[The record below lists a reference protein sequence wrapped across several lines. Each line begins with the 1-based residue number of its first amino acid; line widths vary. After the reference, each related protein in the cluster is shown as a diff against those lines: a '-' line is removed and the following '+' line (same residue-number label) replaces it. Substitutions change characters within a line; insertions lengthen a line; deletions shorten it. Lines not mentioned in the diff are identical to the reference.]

1 MKFNFYFI
9 LVFCVLGKSS
19 LWSQNATSFWTSIKE
34 NTIAEA
40 LDQRHIVPNLYHTKH
55 LDRSAIASYLTT
67 APTESEVLQGE
78 KGLLLDIPNM
88 NGEIMQFE
96 IWEAPMMHPDLAAKF
111 PSIKTYAGHSV
122 GKHSSIVYLDITP
135 IGFHAMIFN
144 AGSSTVFIDPYSKN
158 NIEDYIVYNRKDFT
172 ERDGNTFTCHTGE
185 KEVTKLEIPASP
197 DFVGTCGTRREYRL
211 ALACTGEYGT
221 FHQGSPASV
230 ANVLAAMVVT
240 MNRVNGVFQKEFSV
254 KLNIIAN
261 NNLIIYLDGATDPYT
276 NNDGNLLLGEN
287 QANVDMKIGSG
298 NYDIGHVFST
308 GGGGVA
314 TLFSP
319 CNNSTK
325 ARGVTGLSAPVG
337 DPFDI
342 DYVAHEIGHQFSG
355 NHNQSNNCQ
364 RSATTAVEPGSGSTI
379 MAYAGVCSPNVQNN
393 SDAYFN
399 AASLTELVSF
409 SQTGGGNSCD
419 APFATG
425 NNAPVV
431 AALTNKSIPKS
442 TPFFLTG
449 SATDPDAGTALT
461 YCWEQTDLYTSV
473 SDEVPQ
479 PTNTTG
485 CMFRTLTPTSDPTRY
500 FPKLSTVLSGGTD
513 MWEVLP
519 SVGRTMNFRL
529 TVRDNVVNGG
539 CTHERN
545 VTITTVVAAGPFIV
559 TAPNGGESYT
569 PGSTQ
574 TITWNVANTTAAP
587 VSCANVT
594 ILVSLDGGL
603 TFTTL
608 LASTP
613 NDGTQSVTMPNT
625 TSTTARIMVG
635 CADNIFYDVSDND
648 FALGVICNQT
658 FMSTDVPKVI
668 PVTAGTTTS
677 TLGIASAGNII
688 DVNVV
693 NLTGTHSWINDLTI
707 KIKSPS
713 NTERTLFANICNDQ
727 DNFNV
732 QFDDQASNLYAS
744 LPCPPTSGLFYRP
757 FQTLS
762 NFNGQS
768 VTGTWTLSVIDGF
781 NQDGG
786 FLNTWGL
793 SFCSATALPV
803 EWLSF
808 RAEHISD
815 LVRLDW
821 ATATERD
828 NKGFHIER
836 SINDVTHFETIG
848 WVATSNGFTPSN
860 QYYGFV
866 DAKIK
871 SGNTYYY
878 RLKQEDLSGKMHYS
892 ETRAVAIAN
901 TKGQLVITPNPT
913 TESAIIALDVPDIE
927 DVLEVQLYN
936 IQGQLAGSFQIGS
949 GTRIDLSNFAA
960 GIYMV
965 AVRYNNNMYYSKL
978 IKQ

>member
-9 LVFCVLGKSS
+9 LHFCLFGSLP
-19 LWSQNATSFWTSIKE
+19 LWSQNATNFWTSIKE

-40 LDQRHIVPNLYHTKH
+40 LDQRNIVPNLYHTKH
-55 LDRSAIASYLTT
+55 LDRSAIATYLTT

-78 KGLLLDIPNM
+78 KGLLLDVPNI

-96 IWEAPMMHPDLAAKF
+96 VWEAPMMHQDLAAKF

-122 GKHSSIVYLDITP
+122 GKHSSNIYLDITP

-144 AGSSTVFIDPYSKN
+144 TEGSTVFIDPYSKT

-172 ERDGNTFTCHTGE
+172 ERNGNTFTCHTGA
-185 KEVTKLEIPASP
+185 KEVTQLEIPASP
-197 DFVGTCGTRREYRL
+197 DFVGSCGTRREYRL
-211 ALACTGEYGT
+211 ALACTGEYAAFHGGT
-221 FHQGSPASV
+221 VSG
-230 ANVLAAMVVT
+230 AMDAMIVT

-261 NNLIIYLDGATDPYT
+261 NDLVIYLDGATDPYT
-276 NNDGNLLLGEN
+276 NDDGFAMLDQN
-287 QANVDMKIGSG
+287 QTTIDAVIGTA

-314 TLFSP
+314 QLQSP
-319 CNNSTK
+319 CNPTGK
-325 ARGVTGLSAPVG
+325 ARGVTGSGAPVG

-342 DYVAHEIGHQFSG
+342 DYVAHEMGHQFGG
-355 NHNQSNNCQ
+355 NHTQSNPCN
-364 RSATTAVEPGSGSTI
+364 RAAATAAEPGSGSTI
-379 MAYAGVCSPNVQNN
+379 MAYAGICPPNVQSN
-393 SDAYFN
+393 SDAYYHAVN
-399 AASLTELVSF
+399 LTEMVSF

-461 YCWEQTDLYTSV
+461 YCWEQTDLYTNL
-473 SDEVPQ
+473 SDEIPQ

-485 CMFRTLTPTSDPTRY
+485 CMFRTLTPTSESTRY
-500 FPKLSTVLSGGTD
+500 FPKLSTVLSGVTD

-529 TVRDNVVNGG
+529 TARDNVVNGG
-539 CTHERN
+539 CTDEEN
-545 VTITTVVAAGPFIV
+545 VTITTVAAAGPFIV
-559 TAPNGGESYT
+559 TAPNGGESYS

-574 TITWNVANTTAAP
+574 TITWNVASTTAAP
-587 VSCANVT
+587 VSCVNVT
-594 ILVSLDGGL
+594 ILISLDGGL
-603 TFTTL
+603 NFTTL

-613 NDGTQSVTMPNT
+613 NDGTQSVTMPNS
-625 TSTTARIMVG
+625 TSTTARIMVR
-635 CADNIFYDVSDND
+635 CADNIFYDVSDSD
-648 FALGVICNQT
+648 FALGVICNQI
-658 FMSTDVPKVI
+658 FMSTDVPKTI
-668 PVTAGTTTS
+668 PEATAGTITS
-677 TLGIASAGNII
+677 TLGIASPGNII

-693 NLTGTHSWINDLTI
+693 NLTGTHSWIADLTI

-713 NTERTLFANICNDQ
+713 NTERTLFTNICADE

-732 QFDDQASNLYAS
+732 QFDDQASNLYMD
-744 LPCPPTSGLFYRP
+744 LPCPPTSGLFYQP
-757 FQTLS
+757 NQTLS

-768 VTGTWTLSVIDGF
+768 VTGTWTLSVTDGF
-781 NQDGG
+781 AVDGG
-786 FLNTWGL
+786 SLNTWGL
-793 SFCSATALPV
+793 SFCSPTALPV

-836 SINDVTHFETIG
+836 SINDVEHFETIG
-848 WVATSNGFTPSN
+848 WVATNNGFTATN

-866 DAKIK
+866 DAKTK

-913 TESAIIALDVPDIE
+913 TESAVIALDLPDIE
-927 DVLEVQLYN
+927 DVLDVQLYN
-936 IQGQLAGSFQIGS
+936 IQGQLAGAFQVGS
-949 GTRIDLSNFAA
+949 GARIDLSNFAA
-960 GIYMV
+960 GVYMV
-965 AVRYNNNMYYSKL
+965 AVRYNNAMYYSKL

>member
-1 MKFNFYFI
+1 MKFNFFFI
-9 LVFCVLGKSS
+9 LHFCLFGSLS
-19 LWSQNATSFWTSIKE
+19 LWSQNTTNFWTSIKE

-40 LDQRHIVPNLYHTKH
+40 LDQRNIVPNLYHTKH
-55 LDRSAIASYLTT
+55 LDRSAIETYLTT
-67 APTESEVLQGE
+67 APTESEVIQGE
-78 KGLLLDIPNM
+78 KGLLLDVPNI

-96 IWEAPMMHPDLAAKF
+96 VWEAPMMHQNLAAQF

-122 GKHSSIVYLDITP
+122 GKHSSIIYLDITP

-144 AGSSTVFIDPYSKN
+144 TEGSTVFIDPYSKN

-172 ERDGNTFTCHTGE
+172 ERNGNTFTCHTGE
-185 KEVTKLEIPASP
+185 KEVTQLEIPASP

-211 ALACTGEYGT
+211 ALACTGEYAT
-221 FHQGSPASV
+221 FHGSTKPLA
-230 ANVLAAMVVT
+230 LAAMVVT

-261 NNLIIYLDGATDPYT
+261 NDLIIYLDGATDPYT
-276 NNDGNLLLGEN
+276 NDNGGTMLGEN
-287 QANVDMKIGSG
+287 QTTIDAVIGSA

-314 TLFSP
+314 QLQSP
-319 CNNSTK
+319 CNPTGK
-325 ARGVTGLSAPVG
+325 ARGVTGSGAPVG

-342 DYVAHEIGHQFSG
+342 DYVAHEMGHQFGG
-355 NHNQSNNCQ
+355 NHTQSNPCN
-364 RSATTAVEPGSGSTI
+364 RAAATAAEPGSGSTI

-393 SDAYFN
+393 SDAYYN
-399 AASLTELVSF
+399 AVNLTELVSF

-461 YCWEQTDLYTSV
+461 YCWEQTDLYTNT
-473 SDEVPQ
+473 SDEIPQ

-529 TVRDNVVNGG
+529 TARDNVATGG

-545 VTITTVVAAGPFIV
+545 VTITTVAAAGPFIV

-574 TITWNVANTTAAP
+574 TITWNVASTTAAP

-594 ILVSLDGGL
+594 ILSSLDGGL
-603 TFTTL
+603 NFTTL

-625 TSTTARIMVG
+625 TTTTARIMVR

-648 FALGVICNQT
+648 FALGVICNQI
-658 FMSTDVPKVI
+658 FMSTDVPKTI
-668 PVTAGTTTS
+668 PEATAGTITS
-677 TLGIASAGNII
+677 TLGIASPGNII

-713 NTERTLFANICNDQ
+713 NTERTLFASICADE

-732 QFDDQASNLYAS
+732 QFDDQSGNIYTN

-757 FQTLS
+757 LQTLS
-762 NFNGQS
+762 NFNNQS

-781 NQDGG
+781 PADGG
-786 FLNTWGL
+786 SLNTWGL

-808 RAEHISD
+808 RAEHIND

-836 SINDVTHFETIG
+836 SINDVQHFETVG
-848 WVATSNGFTPSN
+848 WVATNNGFTAAN

-878 RLKQEDLSGKMHYS
+878 RLKQEDLSGKMYYS
-892 ETRAVAIAN
+892 ETKAVAIAN

-913 TESAIIALDVPDIE
+913 TESAIISLDLPDIE
-927 DVLEVQLYN
+927 DVLDVQLYN
-936 IQGQLAGSFQIGS
+936 IQGQLAGTFQVGS
-949 GTRIDLSNFAA
+949 GARIDLSNFAA
-960 GIYMV
+960 GVYMV
-965 AVRYNNNMYYSKL
+965 AVRYNNAMYYSKL

>member
-1 MKFNFYFI
+1 MKFNFFFI
-9 LVFCVLGKSS
+9 LHFCLFGSLS
-19 LWSQNATSFWTSIKE
+19 LWSQNATNFWTSIKE

-55 LDRSAIASYLTT
+55 LDRSAFAAYLTT

-78 KGLLLDIPNM
+78 KGLLLDMPNI

-122 GKHSSIVYLDITP
+122 GKHSSVIYLDITP
-135 IGFHAMIFN
+135 LGFHAMIFN
-144 AGSSTVFIDPYSKN
+144 TGSNTVFIDPYSKN
-158 NIEDYIVYNRKDFT
+158 NIEDYIVYDRKDFT
-172 ERDGNTFTCHTGE
+172 ERNGNTFTCHTGE
-185 KEVTKLEIPASP
+185 KEVTTLEIPASP

-211 ALACTGEYGT
+211 ALACTGEYTT
-221 FHQGSPASV
+221 FHGSTKPLA
-230 ANVLAAMVVT
+230 LAAMVVT

-261 NNLIIYLDGATDPYT
+261 NDLIIYLDGATDPYT
-276 NNDGNLLLGEN
+276 NNNASTMLNEN
-287 QANVDMKIGSG
+287 QANIDLVIGNG

-308 GGGGVA
+308 SFGGVA
-314 TLFSP
+314 QLQSP
-319 CNNSTK
+319 CNNSGK
-325 ARGVTGLSAPVG
+325 ARGVTGLPSPVG

-342 DYVAHEIGHQFSG
+342 DFVAHEMGHQFGG
-355 NHNQSNNCQ
+355 NHNQSNDCQ
-364 RSATTAVEPGSGSTI
+364 RAATAAVEPGSGSTI
-379 MAYAGVCSPNVQNN
+379 MAYAGICPPNVQNN

-399 AASLTELVSF
+399 ARSLTEMVSF

-461 YCWEQTDLYTSV
+461 YCWEQTDLYTNP
-473 SDEVPQ
+473 SDETPQ
-479 PTNTTG
+479 ATNTTG
-485 CMFRTLTPTSDPTRY
+485 CMFRSLTPSSDPTRY

-529 TVRDNVVNGG
+529 TARDNVVSGG
-539 CTHERN
+539 CTDEEN
-545 VTITTVVAAGPFIV
+545 VVITTVAAAGPFIV
-559 TAPNGGESYT
+559 TAPNGGESYS
-569 PGSTQ
+569 PNSTQ
-574 TITWNVANTTAAP
+574 TVTWDVAGTTAAP

-594 ILVSLDGGL
+594 ILISLDGGL

-625 TSTTARIMVG
+625 NSTTARIMVR
-635 CADNIFYDVSDND
+635 CADNIFYDVSNED
-648 FALGVICNQT
+648 FAIGVICNQT

-668 PVTAGTTTS
+668 PAASPNTVTS
-677 TLGIASAGNII
+677 TLSIATPGNIS

-693 NLTGTHSWINDLTI
+693 NLAGTHSWIGDLTI
-707 KIKSPS
+707 MIKSPA
-713 NTERTLFANICNDQ
+713 NTERTLFEGICNDT

-732 QFDDQASNLYAS
+732 QFDDQSGNLYGS

-757 FQTLS
+757 LETLS
-762 NFNGQS
+762 NFNNES
-768 VTGTWTLSVIDGF
+768 VAGTWTLTIMDAF
-781 NQDGG
+781 PDDGG
-786 FLNTWGL
+786 ALNTWGL
-793 SFCSATALPV
+793 SFCSPTALPV

-836 SINDVTHFETIG
+836 SINDVAHFETIG
-848 WVATSNGFTPSN
+848 WVATNNGFTAAN

-878 RLKQEDLSGKMHYS
+878 RLKQEDLSGKTHYS
-892 ETRAVAIAN
+892 ETRVVAVAH

-927 DVLEVQLYN
+927 DALEVQLYN

-960 GIYMV
+960 GMYIV
-965 AVRYNNNMYYSKL
+965 AVRYNDNMYYSKL